1 MIDDPYDFQHEDRA
15 KKAEPF
21 AMVETPITSYQLWS
35 QLTSAFEGGSG
46 YWIQFVEVVDKDKTD
61 GKEGVFAQARKKFN
75 AVYLDTQDGKP
86 ARKQTFRIVKITE
99 EAITP

>member
-1 MIDDPYDFQHEDRA
+1 MRKKVEYAIYKKTIGVPYPGEH
-15 KKAEPF
+15 
-21 AMVETPITSYQLWS
+21 W
-35 QLTSAFEGGSG
+35 EGPM
-46 YWIQFVEVVDKDKTD
+46 TL
-61 GKEGVFAQARKKFN
+61 AQARKKFN